1 MDTRNLQVDT
11 LPQFKEQ
18 KPITRGEIAAYGM
31 GGIGAN
37 ILTMLIST
45 YALYFMTDVAGIS
58 VSVAGLIVSLSIIF
72 DAVTDP
78 IVAFFEDKT
87 SGRFGRYR
95 PYIIIGSPIAAVA
108 TIMLFHKIPSEGN
121 AAAVYY
127 LCTYCL
133 YKLGY
138 TMVGMA
144 RHGLTATLSSD
155 RATRNSIVTVGK
167 LFAAPVGLMLSF
179 AHQIVKKAGEGNEAQ
194 GWFQMTAVCGVIM
207 VATMWISS
215 HAARRFDNAEISA
228 AASKNRKGEKLRIR
242 DILSAVKGNKALFC
256 LMLAYSTNA
265 FANKFVTSNQQ
276 YYAKYYLED
285 MKFVSLTGTIST
297 VLTVPM
303 FLLVLW
309 LSRRIPKRN
318 IFLYA
323 TFLHL
328 VFPVLM
334 LCGFSHNFYVMVA
347 SMALSQITSLMCTM
361 CMQIM
366 MPDCVDYGYR
376 ISGVVAA
383 GAVASV
389 LTFTDKLVQALGSS
403 LSTAALDA
411 AGYVPNVTQ
420 TTEVLTVII
429 LLLTIPTIFSDICS
443 IIGMRL
449 YPIKSVDRK
458 KQNK

>member
-1 MDTRNLQVDT
+1 MDTRTQQVDT

-18 KPITRGEIAAYGM
+18 APITRGEITLYGM
-31 GGIGAN
+31 SGMGAN

-45 YALYFMTDVAGIS
+45 YALYFMTDVAGIPL
-58 VSVAGLIVSLSIIF
+58 SVAGLIVSLSIIF

-78 IVAFFEDKT
+78 IVAFLEDKT

-108 TIMLFHKIPSEGN
+108 TIMLFSKIPAEGN
-121 AAAVYY
+121 AAAIYY
-127 LCTYCL
+127 LCSYCL

-138 TMVGMA
+138 TMVSMA

-155 RATRNSIVTVGK
+155 RATRNNIVTVGK

-179 AHQIVKKAGEGNEAQ
+179 AHQIVKQAGEGNEAH
-194 GWFQMTAVCGVIM
+194 GWFIMTAICSVIM
-207 VATMWISS
+207 VATMWTAS

-228 AASKNRKGEKLRIR
+228 AASKNEKGEKLRVS
-242 DILSAVKGNKALFC
+242 DILRAVKGNKALFC

-265 FANKFVTSNQQ
+265 FANQFVISNQQ
-276 YYAKYYLED
+276 YYAKYYLEN
-285 MKFVSLTGTIST
+285 MKFISLTGTIST
-297 VLTVPM
+297 ILTVPM
-303 FLLVLW
+303 FLVVLL
-309 LSRRIPKRN
+309 LSRRIPKRD

-323 TFLHL
+323 TILHL
-328 VFPVLM
+328 IFPVLM

-347 SMALSQITSLMCTM
+347 SMALSNITALTCTM

-366 MPDCVDYGYR
+366 LPDCVDYGYR
-376 ISGVVAA
+376 ISGVIAA

-403 LSTAALDA
+403 ISTAVLHAVGYMPNA
-411 AGYVPNVTQ
+411 AQPAN
-420 TTEVLTVII
+420 VLTVII

-449 YPIKSVDRK
+449 YPIKSVDKRK
-458 KQNK
+458 